1 LKPFKKHNLQRVQT
15 PSKRLIGFKPNW
27 PAPEFVQ
34 ALMTTRE
41 GGVSEAPWNSL
52 NLGDHVGDN
61 PEHVQANRALVAQ
74 AMQAPAIYLR
84 QVHGVKGVA
93 IDLHTPDHTEADVAW
108 TSETGVACT
117 MMVADCLPIL
127 VCHPHQKW
135 VAAAHAGWRGLAGE
149 NGHGVVETLAAT
161 ARLQGCL
168 PKDCLVWLGP
178 CIGPTAFEVGP
189 EVLTAF
195 ENQIPRRPAKPFL
208 CLLRRANSWLIW
220 QVWPNIACNW
230 LVFRICMAMTAA
242 YLGVPTSK
250 LANTT
255 LIGETQ
261 HCWAVQ
267 GEWPLTSGLRLR
279 RYRFRL
285 SFVTVL

>member
-1 LKPFKKHNLQRVQT
+1 MKPFKKHSLQHVQT

-27 PAPEFVQ
+27 PAPDFVQ

-41 GGVSEAPWNSL
+41 GGVSEAPWHAL
-52 NLGDHVGDN
+52 NLGDHVGDK

-93 IDLHTPDHTEADVAW
+93 IDLHTPDRTEADVAW

-127 VCHPHQKW
+127 VCHPHQNW
-135 VAAAHAGWRGLAGE
+135 VASAHAGWRGLAGE

-161 ARLQGCL
+161 VRLQGLL

-178 CIGPTAFEVGP
+178 CIGSTAFEVGP
-189 EVLTAF
+189 EVLMAF
-195 ENQIPRRPAKPFL
+195 ESQIPERSSKTFFVPTAQGKFMADLAGLAKHRLQLAGFQNLYGNDSSLSWCTYQQASKYHSHRRDAA
-208 CLLRRANSWLIW
+208 LLGSAGR
-220 QVWPNIACNW
+220 
-230 LVFRICMAMTAA
+230 MAA
-242 YLGVPTSK
+242 YIWIT
-250 LANTT
+250 A
-255 LIGETQ
+255 
-261 HCWAVQ
+261 
-267 GEWPLTSGLRLR
+267 
-279 RYRFRL
+279 
-285 SFVTVL
+285 

>member
-1 LKPFKKHNLQRVQT
+1 LKPFKKHNLQHVQT

-27 PAPEFVQ
+27 PAPDFVQ
-34 ALMTTRE
+34 ALMTTRD

-84 QVHGVKGVA
+84 QVHGAKGVV

-189 EVLTAF
+189 EVLKAF
-195 ENQIPRRPAKPFL
+195 ESQIPEQSSKTFFVPTAQGKFMADLAGLAKHRLQLAGFQNLYGNDSTSSWCTYQQASKYHSHRRDAA
-208 CLLRRANSWLIW
+208 LLGSAGR
-220 QVWPNIACNW
+220 
-230 LVFRICMAMTAA
+230 MAA
-242 YLGVPTSK
+242 YIWIT
-250 LANTT
+250 A
-255 LIGETQ
+255 
-261 HCWAVQ
+261 
-267 GEWPLTSGLRLR
+267 
-279 RYRFRL
+279 
-285 SFVTVL
+285 